1 MKFPLYQMEIFSVL
15 QSQQTTDF
23 SRRNSVKE
31 RDFMDEF
38 DDSEHKQNKH
48 GKKRESIS
56 ATYCRIC
63 GSKVLLKKLFSK
75 HTISSDEF
83 VCRQCQNAH

>member
-1 MKFPLYQMEIFSVL
+1 M
-15 QSQQTTDF
+15 
-23 SRRNSVKE
+23 KE

-38 DDSEHKQNKH
+38 DDSKHKQNKH

-63 GSKVLLKKLFSK
+63 GSKVLLKKLFGK
-75 HTISSDEF
+75 HSISSDEF